1 MKPEEK
7 ILPTLCL
14 IGKTLSILPPLLIK
28 LGLMKQCVKS
38 LGHSEDC
45 LGCVCLTFPGLSYE
59 KEKAWIFDGPQ
70 IKTLLKHHPFVA
82 AMTTIEARVWN
93 VFADAIYNFLG

>member
-1 MKPEEK
+1 MK
-7 ILPTLCL
+7 
-14 IGKTLSILPPLLIK
+14 
-28 LGLMKQCVKS
+28 
-38 LGHSEDC
+38 
-45 LGCVCLTFPGLSYE
+45 